1 MAIDEGAQHVRHS
14 YPYSTKKPP
23 FPREVGFFVQQMVGF
38 NADNLDKNKQ
48 ERVTHKLALRY
59 RKDYNQSQR

>member
-1 MAIDEGAQHVRHS
+1 MFDTATH
-14 YPYSTKKPP
+14 TPP
-23 FPREVGFFVQQMVGF
+23 KNPHFLAKWGFFVQQMVGF